1 MASVDPTPDEVLTFV
16 TLKEVLTWAAVP
28 GDIAD
33 EKTMQGAL
41 MLALGATAAMPPRVI
56 GAMSEGDF
64 QSIVEKVKVDGQPPT
79 PVQRTTAELFG
90 RACRVSS
97 GTQLREADY
106 KAACDKTAADAQALA
121 LAEAAK
127 PPPPLSQALVPVQ
140 KGRLVKLRLS
150 STKLLN

>member
-1 MASVDPTPDEVLTFV
+1 MV
-16 TLKEVLTWAAVP
+16 TLKEVLAWAAVP

-64 QSIVEKVKVDGQPPT
+64 QSIVEKVMVDGQPPT
-79 PVQRTTAELFG
+79 PVQRTTAEWFG
-90 RACRVSS
+90 RACRISS
-97 GTQLREADY
+97 GTQLREAEY
-106 KAACDKTAADAQALA
+106 KADGDKSAADAQALA

-127 PPPPLSQALVPVQ
+127 PPPSLSQALVPVQ